1 MAKLVLCLCLCVQ
14 LVVGQFGFFKQQSED
29 RPLGFL
35 NPSRIRDRLTGLLH
49 IHRETPSTNPALV
62 ADRPSNEY
70 GRPGVVNNQN
80 QDQFGIP
87 NRNGFVDQ
95 NAANQN
101 GVSEPSVFNN
111 DGVQEPNNDADAN
124 QPKEEKDGGLI
135 VIPGGG
141 APAFGGFVFP
151 DSEPTE
157 KTKKT
162 EDTTKAAESAEV
174 PTEAEYPPLTPVP
187 STDTRNNFNFGPSGI
202 FQCQPYV
209 ALIQQSRS
217 NPRALQLLRQAH
229 CGFQGNYPK
238 ARLLNDYAYSAT
250 ASTTV
255 CCPRPGFSSELP
267 STPSTTTTTTTT
279 EAAVV
284 MPEDPKPK
292 PAAVQLPEAP
302 TCGFSNASFS
312 RVVNGVPA
320 ELGDF
325 PWMALL
331 GYKGRRS
338 GDGTRWLCGGSLISV
353 RHVLTAAHCIHTR
366 EEELSLARARA
377 ILPVVSN
384 EYCAQAYSAYKAQV
398 IDGRVLCAGYKKG
411 GSDAC
416 QGDSGGPLMQ
426 PIVIDGRVLCAGYK
440 KGGSDACQ
448 GDSGGPLMQPIVSTN
463 NILVS
468 IPGVHGAEAMGLLED
483 APLLSEAVRLVR
495 AGGDADPRDWVQVSA
510 AVVEFTFG
518 ALIAWWGQARKN
530 LALSGW
536 LVAAAASGLLVL
548 AFPFEDVDLCGGEE
562 IAALSYR
569 SSQMDPNVI
578 PRVAVLVLTAA
589 FCAIGRLSVWAHGLT
604 YLDDHEPENGA
615 YFYGMLIS
623 IRLSL
628 GLNSVS
634 WLEPFAMRRIWWIV
648 QLIICSLALF
658 FAFLFTLFPRR
669 MEKYQLVEDEIANKG
684 LVQTLSRVLKNKTFL
699 VQSAA
704 LSCLY
709 TAVFSFIRFDSDF
722 VQAQFHVETVREDPR
737 ASRAITDR
745 FRTFVVILFIM
756 LFRTYFS
763 VRRTVGVKATTAAR
777 VGGLFAIVVAVP
789 FVVLA
794 SIHCE
799 LGDSSMRRQHFND
812 VFLAVP
818 CRLQELYG
826 PEWILLM
833 FALMLAFGDL
843 SCAFSY
849 NGGCLLHNPT
859 LWSMAVLKLCGGEE
873 VSVLSYRSNHEDP
886 NVIPRIALLVLTAG
900 FCALGR
906 LSVWA
911 HGLTY
916 LDDHEPE
923 NGAYFYGI
931 LISIRLSLGLNGVS
945 WLQPGSTRSDWWEAH
960 LSVCM
965 LTLMFAILFTLFP
978 RRMDKYKLVDDELID
993 RGLLPTLGRVVR
1005 NKTVLVQSAAL
1016 SFLYAAV
1023 FSFIRCAS
1031 QNYGFSPVCAVNT
1044 STTYFSPC
1052 HAGCRSYE
1060 DLNGF
1065 LSCSRSCSRSQGM
1078 VLLRSVLVSD
1088 KAVAIGASFATIA
1101 LLSHVPDLMCA
1112 FSYNGGCLLHNPT
1125 LWSMAVLSASLS
1137 VVSGILSLIASRV
1150 AKGPIH

>member
-174 PTEAEYPPLTPVP
+174 PTEAEYPPLTPV
-187 STDTRNNFNFGPSGI
+187 
-202 FQCQPYV
+202 
-209 ALIQQSRS
+209 
-217 NPRALQLLRQAH
+217 
-229 CGFQGNYPK
+229 
-238 ARLLNDYAYSAT
+238 
-250 ASTTV
+250 

-366 EEELSLARARA
+366 EEEL
-377 ILPVVSN
+377 N

-426 PIVIDGRVLCAGYK
+426 PIILARAKEALDLLFMTGNK
-440 KGGSDACQ
+440 Q
-448 GDSGGPLMQPIVSTN
+448 N
-463 NILVS
+463 NPDKS
-468 IPGVHGAEAMGLLED
+468 
-483 APLLSEAVRLVR
+483 
-495 AGGDADPRDWVQVSA
+495 DWVQVSA

-536 LVAAAASGLLVL
+536 LVAAAAS
-548 AFPFEDVDLCGGEE
+548 ELCGGEE

-722 VQAQFHVETVREDPR
+722 VQ
-737 ASRAITDR
+737 
-745 FRTFVVILFIM
+745 

-826 PEWILLM
+826 PEWILKLWV
-833 FALMLAFGDL
+833 FVTTYILTLKRFDLFLQGALLIL
-843 SCAFSY
+843 V
-849 NGGCLLHNPT
+849 LLDTNT
-859 LWSMAVLKLCGGEE
+859 TDAYVITELCGGEE

-1023 FSFIRCAS
+1023 FSFIRLNSTLKLFVKTRERPVPSQISSAHSCAS

-1065 LSCSRSCSRSQGM
+1065 LYKVNLIFFCFNKLM
-1078 VLLRSVLVSD
+1078 
-1088 KAVAIGASFATIA
+1088 KAVKTPNTLKYDITTN
-1101 LLSHVPDLMCA
+1101 LL
-1112 FSYNGGCLLHNPT
+1112 FSL
-1125 LWSMAVLSASLS
+1125 
-1137 VVSGILSLIASRV
+1137 
-1150 AKGPIH
+1150 K

>member
-1 MAKLVLCLCLCVQ
+1 MNKVLCC
-14 LVVGQFGFFKQQSED
+14 
-29 RPLGFL
+29 
-35 NPSRIRDRLTGLLH
+35 
-49 IHRETPSTNPALV
+49 
-62 ADRPSNEY
+62 Y
-70 GRPGVVNNQN
+70 
-80 QDQFGIP
+80 
-87 NRNGFVDQ
+87 
-95 NAANQN
+95 
-101 GVSEPSVFNN
+101 
-111 DGVQEPNNDADAN
+111 
-124 QPKEEKDGGLI
+124 
-135 VIPGGG
+135 
-141 APAFGGFVFP
+141 
-151 DSEPTE
+151 
-157 KTKKT
+157 
-162 EDTTKAAESAEV
+162 
-174 PTEAEYPPLTPVP
+174 Y
-187 STDTRNNFNFGPSGI
+187 I
-202 FQCQPYV
+202 FIKV
-209 ALIQQSRS
+209 
-217 NPRALQLLRQAH
+217 
-229 CGFQGNYPK
+229 
-238 ARLLNDYAYSAT
+238 
-250 ASTTV
+250 
-255 CCPRPGFSSELP
+255 
-267 STPSTTTTTTTT
+267 
-279 EAAVV
+279 
-284 MPEDPKPK
+284 
-292 PAAVQLPEAP
+292 
-302 TCGFSNASFS
+302 
-312 RVVNGVPA
+312 
-320 ELGDF
+320 
-325 PWMALL
+325 
-331 GYKGRRS
+331 
-338 GDGTRWLCGGSLISV
+338 
-353 RHVLTAAHCIHTR
+353 
-366 EEELSLARARA
+366 
-377 ILPVVSN
+377 
-384 EYCAQAYSAYKAQV
+384 
-398 IDGRVLCAGYKKG
+398 
-411 GSDAC
+411 
-416 QGDSGGPLMQ
+416 
-426 PIVIDGRVLCAGYK
+426 
-440 KGGSDACQ
+440 
-448 GDSGGPLMQPIVSTN
+448 
-463 NILVS
+463 
-468 IPGVHGAEAMGLLED
+468 
-483 APLLSEAVRLVR
+483 
-495 AGGDADPRDWVQVSA
+495 DWVQVSA

-536 LVAAAASGLLVL
+536 LVAAAAS
-548 AFPFEDVDLCGGEE
+548 ELCGGEE

-722 VQAQFHVETVREDPR
+722 VQ
-737 ASRAITDR
+737 
-745 FRTFVVILFIM
+745 

-826 PEWILLM
+826 PEWILIIIIHHL
-833 FALMLAFGDL
+833 FIL
-843 SCAFSY
+843 SNKNLKSTTG
-849 NGGCLLHNPT
+849 NILLI
-859 LWSMAVLKLCGGEE
+859 M
-873 VSVLSYRSNHEDP
+873 Y
-886 NVIPRIALLVLTAG
+886 VIYPYI
-900 FCALGR
+900 
-906 LSVWA
+906 
-911 HGLTY
+911 
-916 LDDHEPE
+916 
-923 NGAYFYGI
+923 GI

-993 RGLLPTLGRVVR
+993 RGAHHRT
-1005 NKTVLVQSAAL
+1005 TVLVQCVPSTLPRHISHRATPAAGATKTL
-1016 SFLYAAV
+1016 MD
-1023 FSFIRCAS
+1023 
-1031 QNYGFSPVCAVNT
+1031 
-1044 STTYFSPC
+1044 
-1052 HAGCRSYE
+1052 SY
-1060 DLNGF
+1060 
-1065 LSCSRSCSRSQGM
+1065 
-1078 VLLRSVLVSD
+1078 
-1088 KAVAIGASFATIA
+1088 
-1101 LLSHVPDLMCA
+1101 LMCA

>member
-1 MAKLVLCLCLCVQ
+1 
-14 LVVGQFGFFKQQSED
+14 
-29 RPLGFL
+29 
-35 NPSRIRDRLTGLLH
+35 
-49 IHRETPSTNPALV
+49 
-62 ADRPSNEY
+62 
-70 GRPGVVNNQN
+70 
-80 QDQFGIP
+80 
-87 NRNGFVDQ
+87 
-95 NAANQN
+95 
-101 GVSEPSVFNN
+101 
-111 DGVQEPNNDADAN
+111 
-124 QPKEEKDGGLI
+124 
-135 VIPGGG
+135 
-141 APAFGGFVFP
+141 
-151 DSEPTE
+151 
-157 KTKKT
+157 
-162 EDTTKAAESAEV
+162 
-174 PTEAEYPPLTPVP
+174 
-187 STDTRNNFNFGPSGI
+187 
-202 FQCQPYV
+202 
-209 ALIQQSRS
+209 
-217 NPRALQLLRQAH
+217 
-229 CGFQGNYPK
+229 
-238 ARLLNDYAYSAT
+238 
-250 ASTTV
+250 
-255 CCPRPGFSSELP
+255 
-267 STPSTTTTTTTT
+267 
-279 EAAVV
+279 
-284 MPEDPKPK
+284 
-292 PAAVQLPEAP
+292 
-302 TCGFSNASFS
+302 
-312 RVVNGVPA
+312 
-320 ELGDF
+320 
-325 PWMALL
+325 
-331 GYKGRRS
+331 
-338 GDGTRWLCGGSLISV
+338 
-353 RHVLTAAHCIHTR
+353 
-366 EEELSLARARA
+366 
-377 ILPVVSN
+377 
-384 EYCAQAYSAYKAQV
+384 
-398 IDGRVLCAGYKKG
+398 
-411 GSDAC
+411 
-416 QGDSGGPLMQ
+416 
-426 PIVIDGRVLCAGYK
+426 
-440 KGGSDACQ
+440 
-448 GDSGGPLMQPIVSTN
+448 
-463 NILVS
+463 
-468 IPGVHGAEAMGLLED
+468 MGLLED

-833 FALMLAFGDL
+833 FALMLAFGGASLLMQGMVFLRTVAISDKTVAVGASFATIIIIHHLFIL
-843 SCAFSY
+843 SNKNLKSTTG
-849 NGGCLLHNPT
+849 NILLIMYVIYPYI
-859 LWSMAVLKLCGGEE
+859 VF
-873 VSVLSYRSNHEDP
+873 VSEFTMV
-886 NVIPRIALLVLTAG
+886 VK
-900 FCALGR
+900 
-906 LSVWA
+906 
-911 HGLTY
+911 
-916 LDDHEPE
+916 
-923 NGAYFYGI
+923 GI

-1065 LSCSRSCSRSQGM
+1065 LYKVNLIFFCFNKLM
-1078 VLLRSVLVSD
+1078 
-1088 KAVAIGASFATIA
+1088 KAVKTPNTLKYDITTN
-1101 LLSHVPDLMCA
+1101 LL
-1112 FSYNGGCLLHNPT
+1112 FSLK
-1125 LWSMAVLSASLS
+1125 V
-1137 VVSGILSLIASRV
+1137 
-1150 AKGPIH
+1150 

>member
-1 MAKLVLCLCLCVQ
+1 MTISGDTVCSVIQAFPVLLILAQNANRCLKTPLIYKPPSPTHSPEYYEALDALFHTIYGHNDHGHDDHGHDDHGHDDHSHGCDDHHHGYEYHGNYGYGKKSDQKYYYNQKPCHHNKPHGTNGHGYGHGSHGYGHTVHKYGHSGHGYGYPVYVYKKVTNKSGQGHDATKFKSNHRRQCVMAKLVLCLCLCVQ

-366 EEELSLARARA
+366 EEEL
-377 ILPVVSN
+377 N

-426 PIVIDGRVLCAGYK
+426 PIIGVVSFGRKCAEAGF
-440 KGGSDACQ
+440 
-448 GDSGGPLMQPIVSTN
+448 
-463 NILVS
+463 
-468 IPGVHGAEAMGLLED
+468 PGVY
-483 APLLSEAVRLVR
+483 
-495 AGGDADPRDWVQVSA
+495 
-510 AVVEFTFG
+510 T
-518 ALIAWWGQARKN
+518 
-530 LALSGW
+530 
-536 LVAAAASGLLVL
+536 
-548 AFPFEDVDLCGGEE
+548 
-562 IAALSYR
+562 
-569 SSQMDPNVI
+569 
-578 PRVAVLVLTAA
+578 RVTNFV
-589 FCAIGRLSVWAHGLT
+589 
-604 YLDDHEPENGA
+604 P
-615 YFYGMLIS
+615 
-623 IRLSL
+623 
-628 GLNSVS
+628 
-634 WLEPFAMRRIWWIV
+634 WIE
-648 QLIICSLALF
+648 Q
-658 FAFLFTLFPRR
+658 T
-669 MEKYQLVEDEIANKG
+669 IAN
-684 LVQTLSRVLKNKTFL
+684 N
-699 VQSAA
+699 
-704 LSCLY
+704 
-709 TAVFSFIRFDSDF
+709 
-722 VQAQFHVETVREDPR
+722 
-737 ASRAITDR
+737 
-745 FRTFVVILFIM
+745 
-756 LFRTYFS
+756 
-763 VRRTVGVKATTAAR
+763 
-777 VGGLFAIVVAVP
+777 
-789 FVVLA
+789 
-794 SIHCE
+794 
-799 LGDSSMRRQHFND
+799 
-812 VFLAVP
+812 
-818 CRLQELYG
+818 
-826 PEWILLM
+826 
-833 FALMLAFGDL
+833 
-843 SCAFSY
+843 
-849 NGGCLLHNPT
+849 
-859 LWSMAVLKLCGGEE
+859 
-873 VSVLSYRSNHEDP
+873 
-886 NVIPRIALLVLTAG
+886 
-900 FCALGR
+900 
-906 LSVWA
+906 
-911 HGLTY
+911 
-916 LDDHEPE
+916 
-923 NGAYFYGI
+923 
-931 LISIRLSLGLNGVS
+931 
-945 WLQPGSTRSDWWEAH
+945 
-960 LSVCM
+960 
-965 LTLMFAILFTLFP
+965 
-978 RRMDKYKLVDDELID
+978 
-993 RGLLPTLGRVVR
+993 
-1005 NKTVLVQSAAL
+1005 
-1016 SFLYAAV
+1016 
-1023 FSFIRCAS
+1023 
-1031 QNYGFSPVCAVNT
+1031 
-1044 STTYFSPC
+1044 
-1052 HAGCRSYE
+1052 
-1060 DLNGF
+1060 
-1065 LSCSRSCSRSQGM
+1065 
-1078 VLLRSVLVSD
+1078 
-1088 KAVAIGASFATIA
+1088 
-1101 LLSHVPDLMCA
+1101 
-1112 FSYNGGCLLHNPT
+1112 
-1125 LWSMAVLSASLS
+1125 
-1137 VVSGILSLIASRV
+1137 
-1150 AKGPIH
+1150 

>member
-1 MAKLVLCLCLCVQ
+1 
-14 LVVGQFGFFKQQSED
+14 
-29 RPLGFL
+29 
-35 NPSRIRDRLTGLLH
+35 
-49 IHRETPSTNPALV
+49 
-62 ADRPSNEY
+62 
-70 GRPGVVNNQN
+70 
-80 QDQFGIP
+80 
-87 NRNGFVDQ
+87 
-95 NAANQN
+95 
-101 GVSEPSVFNN
+101 
-111 DGVQEPNNDADAN
+111 
-124 QPKEEKDGGLI
+124 
-135 VIPGGG
+135 
-141 APAFGGFVFP
+141 
-151 DSEPTE
+151 
-157 KTKKT
+157 
-162 EDTTKAAESAEV
+162 
-174 PTEAEYPPLTPVP
+174 
-187 STDTRNNFNFGPSGI
+187 
-202 FQCQPYV
+202 
-209 ALIQQSRS
+209 
-217 NPRALQLLRQAH
+217 
-229 CGFQGNYPK
+229 
-238 ARLLNDYAYSAT
+238 
-250 ASTTV
+250 
-255 CCPRPGFSSELP
+255 
-267 STPSTTTTTTTT
+267 
-279 EAAVV
+279 
-284 MPEDPKPK
+284 
-292 PAAVQLPEAP
+292 
-302 TCGFSNASFS
+302 
-312 RVVNGVPA
+312 
-320 ELGDF
+320 
-325 PWMALL
+325 
-331 GYKGRRS
+331 
-338 GDGTRWLCGGSLISV
+338 
-353 RHVLTAAHCIHTR
+353 
-366 EEELSLARARA
+366 
-377 ILPVVSN
+377 
-384 EYCAQAYSAYKAQV
+384 
-398 IDGRVLCAGYKKG
+398 
-411 GSDAC
+411 
-416 QGDSGGPLMQ
+416 
-426 PIVIDGRVLCAGYK
+426 
-440 KGGSDACQ
+440 
-448 GDSGGPLMQPIVSTN
+448 
-463 NILVS
+463 
-468 IPGVHGAEAMGLLED
+468 MGLLED

-833 FALMLAFGDL
+833 FALMLAFGGASLLMQGMVFLRTVAISDKTVAVGASL
-843 SCAFSY
+843 GASGCISGGVHVWRADRVVGVGEEEPGAVRVA
-849 NGGCLLHNPT
+849 GGCCCF
-859 LWSMAVLKLCGGEE
+859 WSTQLCGGEE

-906 LSVWA
+906 LS
-911 HGLTY
+911 
-916 LDDHEPE
+916 
-923 NGAYFYGI
+923 I

-1065 LSCSRSCSRSQGM
+1065 LYKVNLIFFCFNKLM
-1078 VLLRSVLVSD
+1078 
-1088 KAVAIGASFATIA
+1088 KAVKTPNTLKYDITTN
-1101 LLSHVPDLMCA
+1101 LL
-1112 FSYNGGCLLHNPT
+1112 FSLK
-1125 LWSMAVLSASLS
+1125 V
-1137 VVSGILSLIASRV
+1137 
-1150 AKGPIH
+1150 